1 MNARHVLNDMHG
13 EWSIGVVLHHILTS
27 HEDLV
32 PNITTDGELGELISK
47 AIKYNMGILMEIS
60 RVTYLGIQDLTKDV
74 VEHIVVGLQPNGL
87 PISTMTIQIHIL
99 ILIHGKSGNVSNG
112 SGGVIPTIQAKK
124 AREGN
129 EINLVVLAFSGPM
142 NEMSLRPGVQVIGGV
157 ELTDNLIVPWLAELH
172 QWLQPHPS
180 QVIEQL
186 LHIRSRQF
194 AKLKGVNSLH
204 LNHRSLL
211 LVDEAKKHEVMV
223 EIKMKRLLEPVLD
236 P

>member
-1 MNARHVLNDMHG
+1 M
-13 EWSIGVVLHHILTS
+13 I
-27 HEDLV
+27 
-32 PNITTDGELGELISK
+32 
-47 AIKYNMGILMEIS
+47 
-60 RVTYLGIQDLTKDV
+60 
-74 VEHIVVGLQPNGL
+74 
-87 PISTMTIQIHIL
+87 TIQIHIL
-99 ILIHGKSGNVSNG
+99 ILIHGKSRNVSNG
-112 SGGVIPTIQAKK
+112 SGRAIPVVQAKK

-180 QVIEQL
+180 QVMEQL
-186 LHIRSRQF
+186 LHIRSRKL

-204 LNHRSLL
+204 LNHRILL

-223 EIKMKRLLEPVLD
+223 EIKIKRLPESVLNS
-236 P
+236 